1 MFEDNGWCQS
11 SNLSDGEIEE
21 PATVGKVMFNNLSVA
36 QYEEKKSN
44 GWMPFLIDVRSD
56 GEYDQMRVSFTDLQV
71 PHEDI
76 LSKVE
81 QIPKDR
87 DIILLCRSG
96 MRSQMAA
103 MFLMDAG
110 YDGHKLYNLDGGIM
124 AWSSHIPAD
133 IE

>member
-1 MFEDNGWCQS
+1 M
-11 SNLSDGEIEE
+11 
-21 PATVGKVMFNNLSVA
+21 PTVRQRHKKFND
-36 QYEEKKSN
+36 KKSI
-44 GWMPFLIDVRSD
+44 GWMAFFIDVRSD
-56 GEYDQMRVSFTDLQV
+56 GEYDQIKVSFTDLLI
-71 PHEDI
+71 PHENI
-76 LSKVE
+76 LSKVD

-103 MFLMDAG
+103 MFLIDAG
-110 YDGHKLYNLDGGIM
+110 YEGHKLYNLDGGIM